1 MRKVV
6 SISGG
11 KTSAYIAANYQ
22 ADRLVFSLVRTDDK
36 TCRFPDRKLA
46 AKVEERI
53 NAPFVGTLEDDLIIY
68 TMFDLEQFL
77 GRQID
82 WVTGITFDEVVK
94 TKGGWLPNKL
104 HRYCTTHMKLEPIF
118 YWWAETFGE
127 PVEMM
132 IGFRANEGRR
142 VNSVLS
148 SVNEQGLSEFKA
160 TFEKHEGGRHDGLNK
175 WEMVAWRRPTFPLF
189 DDGIFKDDIENFWED
204 KPVRFAPL
212 NNCVGCFHRN
222 PMLLRKM
229 YDFHP
234 EKLQWFADQE
244 GDKKAFWRSDISYN
258 KIINHP
264 LQLELSLADFSECDS
279 GFCGV

>member
-1 MRKVV
+1 MKKVI

-11 KTSAYIAANYQ
+11 KTSAYIAANYP

-36 TCRFPDRKLA
+36 TCQFPDRKLA
-46 AKVEERI
+46 ALVEDRI
-53 NAPFVGTLEDDLIIY
+53 KAPFVGTLEDDLIIY

-104 HRYCTTHMKLEPIF
+104 HRYCTFHMKLEPIF

-175 WEMVAWRRPTFPLF
+175 WEIVAWRRPSFPLF
-189 DDGIFKDDIENFWED
+189 DDGIYKDDVETFWED

-222 PMLLRKM
+222 PVLLRKM
-229 YDFHP
+229 YEAHP
-234 EKLQWFADQE
+234 EKLKWFANQE
-244 GDKKAFWRSDISYN
+244 GGGKGFWRSDSSYQ
-258 KIINHP
+258 KIINQP
-264 LQLELSLADFSECDS
+264 LQAEFNFENMPPCAS